1 MTPTAHSLDPNLSN
15 RADVVVVGAGLSGLI
30 CADQLRKRGLSV
42 RLLEASERWGGRL
55 LGQITHSGHTIDLG
69 GQWVGDNHHHLLGL
83 LDRFDLRRYPTCYGG
98 EGIFRWQGNNHRA
111 PLEHDFRASLLF
123 FKPHELGL
131 PRAEVDE
138 TLALQKTFQEL
149 ADQVPA
155 RTPWCA
161 PDAEHLDRTSVADWL
176 KQQGAGELAR
186 YPLSWL
192 SRVGGC
198 GGFEPYES
206 SLLHLAWSQAAAPQ
220 HETPEAWLVKGGAFQ
235 VAGRLASELGDVL
248 QLRAPVTAIEQSE
261 ADVRVMHGDGTW
273 LTAAAAVVA
282 VPPPL
287 RLGIRFE
294 PPLPPGWTGLL
305 QRSPMGSMV
314 KVLAIY
320 SEPFW
325 RKEGLNGHGVGN
337 LPTLEVTVDSS
348 QPDGP
353 GVLTGFIAGAR
364 AKAWQQLGETARRR
378 AVLADL
384 QAWWGPEAANPEEL
398 ICKNWNQESW
408 STGGFTSFVG
418 PGAWTTFGAIW
429 QQPHGR
435 VFWAGS
441 EASSRWPGY
450 CEGALEA
457 GMAAAD
463 QVQLLLSGEISR

>member
-1 MTPTAHSLDPNLSN
+1 MSSSPQVSASIVTNSV
-15 RADVVVVGAGLSGLI
+15 DVVVVGAGLSGLI
-30 CADQLRKRGLSV
+30 CADQLRKCGLEV
-42 RLLEASERWGGRL
+42 RLLEADERWGGRL
-55 LGQITHSGHTIDLG
+55 LGHTTGSGQTIDLG
-69 GQWVGDNHHHLLGL
+69 GQWVGANHHHLLSL
-83 LDRFDLRRYPTCYGG
+83 LDRFDLHRYPTYGAG
-98 EGIFRWQGNNHRA
+98 EGMFRWQGNNHRG
-111 PLEHDFRASLLF
+111 PVEHDFRASLLS

-131 PRAEVDE
+131 PRADVDE
-138 TLALQKTFQEL
+138 AMALQRTFQQL
-149 ADQVPA
+149 SAQVPV

-161 PDAEHLDRTSVADWL
+161 PDAESLDRISVAEWL
-176 KQQGAGELAR
+176 RQQAAGELAR
-186 YPLSWL
+186 YPFSWL
-192 SRVGGC
+192 TRVGGS

-220 HETPEAWLVKGGAFQ
+220 HETPEAWLVEGGAFQ
-235 VAGRLASELGDVL
+235 VAGRLASELGDGL
-248 QLRAPVTAIEQSE
+248 ELRAPVSAIEQNG
-261 ADVRVMHGDGTW
+261 AGVRVIHGDGSR

-282 VPPPL
+282 VPPPR

-325 RKEGLNGHGVGN
+325 RKEGLNGHGVGL
-337 LPTLEVTVDSS
+337 LPTLEATLDSS

-353 GVLTGFIAGAR
+353 GVLTSFIAGAR
-364 AKAWQQLGETARRR
+364 AAAWQQLSEAARRR

-384 QAWWGPEAANPEEL
+384 QAWWGPQAATPEEL
-398 ICKNWNQESW
+398 ICQNWNQDPW
-408 STGGFTSFVG
+408 STGGFTSFVS
-418 PGAWTTFGAIW
+418 PGAWTCFGSIW

-435 VFWAGS
+435 VFWAGT

-463 QVQLLLSGEISR
+463 QVQLLLSSATGR